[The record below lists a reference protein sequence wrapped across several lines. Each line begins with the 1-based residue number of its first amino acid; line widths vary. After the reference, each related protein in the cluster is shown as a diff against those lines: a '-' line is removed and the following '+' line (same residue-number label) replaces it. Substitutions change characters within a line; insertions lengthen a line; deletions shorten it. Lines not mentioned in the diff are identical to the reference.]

1 MLSSRVS
8 KLMKLK
14 TLNCQHIYSTI
25 HAFVKLQSQC
35 IRCLADFR
43 RHFFSLSH
51 TASVSSSLRQRWNWR
66 VIHQWNVASSNS
78 LNRRGWAN
86 KARESPPS
94 AENFI
99 RNSNWSRA
107 KPSVF
112 VWCKYTPWVLKYP
125 ATEQSNYAKLSFREQ
140 NAEQKIRSPRV
151 CFEFLFSISNWGK
164 SYPAPIPCA
173 FCVRQFTHFKQSATH
188 AVVRCTNL
196 HALRARSLVRSYQ
209 NAFNQS
215 FFLFGALSLALQAR
229 RTKLIMNCPQ
239 NSRVNVVEDDE
250 EEKTTTTIDSS

>member
-25 HAFVKLQSQC
+25 HAFVKLQSQW

-125 ATEQSNYAKLSFREQ
+125 ATEQSNYPITRNCHFGNKMRNKKSARLEFVL
-140 NAEQKIRSPRV
+140 N
-151 CFEFLFSISNWGK
+151 FYFLFQIEERVIQPRFRALFVFANLPILSNPQRTLWFDAQI
-164 SYPAPIPCA
+164 YM
-173 FCVRQFTHFKQSATH
+173 
-188 AVVRCTNL
+188 RCE
-196 HALRARSLVRSYQ
+196 LVRSC
-209 NAFNQS
+209 AHTKMLSIKVS
-215 FFLFGALSLALQAR
+215 FSSELSRWRCRHAAP
-229 RTKLIMNCPQ
+229 N
-239 NSRVNVVEDDE
+239 
-250 EEKTTTTIDSS
+250 